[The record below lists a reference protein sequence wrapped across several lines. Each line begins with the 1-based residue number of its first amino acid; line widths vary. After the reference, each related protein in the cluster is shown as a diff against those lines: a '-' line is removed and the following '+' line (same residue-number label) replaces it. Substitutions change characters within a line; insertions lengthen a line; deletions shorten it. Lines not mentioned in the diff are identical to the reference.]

1 MIELWNVPA
10 GSYFEH
16 SFAVDSDVLQ
26 GPHYVWDV
34 GFYRWAF
41 EDYISPWFG
50 LAFCFLSATLWT
62 VTPVYSHL
70 HRPSH
75 SAVSW

>member
-34 GFYRWAF
+34 GF
-41 EDYISPWFG
+41 
-50 LAFCFLSATLWT
+50 
-62 VTPVYSHL
+62 
-70 HRPSH
+70 
-75 SAVSW
+75 